1 MDKLRLKVLACL
13 LLGLFIAPACKKKTS
28 TAVSAKVSE
37 AQPSSQK
44 SVSVFDGDLE
54 AFIIDE
60 DESAFGPQD
69 GFVLMD
75 ESENDMVVEQSRHG
89 FMPIY
94 FEFDADS
101 MKPAQTGALENNLA
115 RAKKLVA
122 QGKKIVIEGHACKFA
137 GSAEYN
143 MHLSEQR
150 AQNVYTYFVKNGIPK
165 DKLTVV
171 GRGNEMCVVPY
182 GNKEQQ
188 APNRRVEFVAIAV
201 ESSIVPA
208 A

>member
-1 MDKLRLKVLACL
+1 MHKLRLKSLACL

-28 TAVSAKVSE
+28 ATASTKVSA
-37 AQPSSQK
+37 AQTGSQK
-44 SVSVFDGDLE
+44 SISVFDGDLE

-69 GFVLMD
+69 GFALID

-94 FEFDADS
+94 FEFDADC
-101 MKPAQTGALENNLA
+101 MKPAQTGAMENNLA
-115 RAKKLVA
+115 RAKKLIA
-122 QGKKIVIEGHACKFA
+122 QGKKLVIEGHACKFA

-143 MHLSEQR
+143 MHLSEER
-150 AQNVYTYFVKNGIPK
+150 AQCVYKYFVRNGIPK
-165 DKLTVV
+165 EKITLV
-171 GRGNEMCVVPY
+171 GRGNEMCVVPA

-188 APNRRVEFVAIAV
+188 APNRRVEFVAIEVA
-201 ESSIVPA
+201 PA